1 VDGVVTKNWI
11 VDIICENF
19 IRVCI
24 FYIFV
29 ISFANPGKVDFDLPK
44 IRKFRVAETQILG
57 YESYVTSLKCQCLC
71 FCVCVCD
78 IRTRPFAS
86 EQSDV
91 SLKRDRER
99 EGRCSE
105 CGVQTHEFRID
116 PMTGRHVKVPMTVEN
131 EVHRGRCLLCYPIP
145 LTTCGRSSRSMT
157 TISTLGN
164 SSAPGNFAQYQQ
176 QQQTPDAIE
185 SSSTVTNSSEVV
197 ETLQRMRQESCDLLE
212 ILTAMRRF
220 PNDRRIQEK
229 GLEKL
234 WIQSWDDDNSIAI
247 GRVGGIGTILNA
259 MTGFSNVPQV
269 QQYGCEALQNL
280 ALNEYNRDFMGE
292 HGGIAAVVQAMN
304 QHRDVVGV
312 QQAGCTA
319 LANLAASRD
328 HHMDIA
334 NAGGLHAIVNAAQT
348 YSDEEHVLRAAYQ
361 ALRAMGYDPQRHG
374 AQAQQEREQ
383 QQEGSQQDDS
393 EDMQD
398 EEEEDAPA
406 RQEAQQQ
413 APPAGRAQG
422 APADGGGRSNVI
434 RLDAYGFPIN

>member
-1 VDGVVTKNWI
+1 MSHASYPSAASSVRSGPAAYGGNYDRNRGPPHPHYASPYGHTTSSYSS
-11 VDIICENF
+11 E
-19 IRVCI
+19 
-24 FYIFV
+24 
-29 ISFANPGKVDFDLPK
+29 PTDL
-44 IRKFRVAETQILG
+44 
-57 YESYVTSLKCQCLC
+57 
-71 FCVCVCD
+71 
-78 IRTRPFAS
+78 
-86 EQSDV
+86 

-116 PMTGRHVKVPMTVEN
+116 PMTGTHVKVPMTVEN
-131 EVHRGRCLLCYPIP
+131 EVHRGRCLLCYPIN
-145 LTTCGRSSRSMT
+145 LTCGRSSRSLA

-176 QQQTPDAIE
+176 QTPDQVE
-185 SSSTVTNSSEVV
+185 SASTVTNSSIVE
-197 ETLQRMRQESCDLLE
+197 ETLQTMQDESCDLLE

-220 PNDRRIQEK
+220 SNERRIQEK

-247 GRVGGIGTILNA
+247 GRVGGIGTILHAMNA
-259 MTGFSNVPQV
+259 YTNVPKL

-280 ALNEYNRDFMGE
+280 ALNDYNRDFMAE
-292 HGGIAAVVQAMN
+292 NGGIVSVVKAMDT
-304 QHRDVVGV
+304 HRDVVGV
-312 QQAGCTA
+312 QKAGCTA

-334 NAGGLHAIVNAAQT
+334 NAGGLYAIVHAAQT
-348 YSDEEHVLRAAYQ
+348 YSDEEDVLRAAYQ

-374 AQAQQEREQ
+374 AQAQQQREQ
-383 QQEGSQQDDS
+383 RQLEQRGLQQGSQEEEQA

-398 EEEEDAPA
+398 DDDDDDDEET
-406 RQEAQQQ
+406 AQQQ
-413 APPAGRAQG
+413 QEPPPQPRQQHAAAQG
-422 APADGGGRSNVI
+422 QQDNGGGQNRNVI

>member
-1 VDGVVTKNWI
+1 MDDEDMSHASYPSAASSVRSGPAAYGGNYEMNRSAPRHAPQFTSP
-11 VDIICENF
+11 
-19 IRVCI
+19 
-24 FYIFV
+24 YGQTTS
-29 ISFANPGKVDFDLPK
+29 SFTSDQTDL
-44 IRKFRVAETQILG
+44 
-57 YESYVTSLKCQCLC
+57 
-71 FCVCVCD
+71 
-78 IRTRPFAS
+78 
-86 EQSDV
+86 

-145 LTTCGRSSRSMT
+145 LTCGRSSRSLA

-164 SSAPGNFAQYQQ
+164 SSAPGNYQQ
-176 QQQTPDAIE
+176 QFQQTPDQIE
-185 SSSTVTNSSEVV
+185 SASTVTSSSSVV
-197 ETLQRMRQESCDLLE
+197 EETLQRMQHESCDLLE
-212 ILTAMRRF
+212 LLTAMRRF

-247 GRVGGIGTILNA
+247 GRVGGIATILHA
-259 MTGFSNVPQV
+259 ITTYSNIPQL

-280 ALNEYNRDFMGE
+280 ALNEYNRDLMCE

-304 QHRDVVGV
+304 SHRDVVGV

-319 LANLAASRD
+319 LANLAASRE
-328 HHMDIA
+328 HHVNIA
-334 NAGGLHAIVNAAQT
+334 NAGGLHAIVHAAQT

-374 AQAQQEREQ
+374 AQAQQERAQ
-383 QQEGSQQDDS
+383 QQELEEQGARQQNLEEQA
-393 EDMQD
+393 EDMQ
-398 EEEEDAPA
+398 EEEETAEPESSQP
-406 RQEAQQQ
+406 RQQ
-413 APPAGRAQG
+413 ASAQG
-422 APADGGGRSNVI
+422 EQDSDERQRRNVI